1 MASIVFAC
9 SFFNDLYKKELYM
22 QKYDTYLVLC
32 LHPSALIPQ
41 PSAFIHQRDKHRN
54 LLVISK
60 NNVKLTKDY
69 CCFKKI
75 VVTSQPNIHA
85 NTYLSWQQ

>member
-1 MASIVFAC
+1 
-9 SFFNDLYKKELYM
+9 M

-54 LLVISK
+54 LLVIQQICLK
-60 NNVKLTKDY
+60 V
-69 CCFKKI
+69 
-75 VVTSQPNIHA
+75 
-85 NTYLSWQQ
+85 WQFEQKFVSLHIIYGV